1 MRGMN
6 PETSRALELLR
17 RRLYPLLEGGPRP
30 AREVP
35 RTQEWTPQADV
46 RATEAEVL
54 VSLEVP
60 GLEREAIDVSLHGSP
75 LTVSGER
82 PRPAEDD
89 GRSMH
94 QAERPYGGFS
104 RSFTLPWA
112 LAEEGA
118 AATLVDGVLT
128 IRMKRRSS

>member
-1 MRGMN
+1 MT

-30 AREVP
+30 AREAP
-35 RTQEWTPQADV
+35 RVHAWTPPADV
-46 RATEAEVL
+46 RATDTEVL
-54 VSLEVP
+54 VTVELP
-60 GLEREAIDVSLHGSP
+60 GLEREAVAVSLHGST

-82 PRPAEDD
+82 PRPPEDAA
-89 GRSMH
+89 RAAH
-94 QAERPYGGFS
+94 QSERPYGSFS

-128 IRMKRRSS
+128 VRMKRRPS